1 MQKKNLI
8 TKQHYQY
15 KLHIIEIK
23 IYGKW
28 KDSCC
33 QAFMKRLI
41 MLTILR
47 TVVYNLRLVV
57 PIMYYSA
64 LVLYT

>member
-47 TVVYNLRLVV
+47 TVVY
-57 PIMYYSA
+57 
-64 LVLYT
+64 